1 MLCTVTEWQKGPAA
15 PGHLQ
20 LPKPHKGTAATH
32 PTLTSAATK
41 RAGAQ
46 AWGQFLR
53 DRAKA
58 RRPRCQESTST
69 GPPLWPS
76 SPPPPHPQPPSL
88 QTRKKSGDLAWA
100 RGMSSTSQGSS
111 KGTSPQEL
119 PSRAALELGAKKTEA
134 GIRSSLSTSSEHM
147 LPKLGPAR
155 DENGKAR
162 LLPSQLLSSA
172 LQALATKPPPL
183 AAWGKVHSSLISS
196 SAPLFHLHL
205 IPLDPWLRKC
215 SSSFS
220 MSMIISTDARE
231 ARAPPLKPPS
241 CPCPLPGLQK

>member
-1 MLCTVTEWQKGPAA
+1 MGSGPRSSRRGGACGARRGPAGGADPARAAGCKLWGRGRALGASSRGGGGSA
-15 PGHLQ
+15 P
-20 LPKPHKGTAATH
+20 
-32 PTLTSAATK
+32 
-41 RAGAQ
+41 
-46 AWGQFLR
+46 
-53 DRAKA
+53 
-58 RRPRCQESTST
+58 
-69 GPPLWPS
+69 
-76 SPPPPHPQPPSL
+76 
-88 QTRKKSGDLAWA
+88 WA
-100 RGMSSTSQGSS
+100 RSGPRA
-111 KGTSPQEL
+111 SPQEL

-220 MSMIISTDARE
+220 MSMIISTDAQE
-231 ARAPPLKPPS
+231 ARAPRLKPPS